1 MHYFLFNNLKLITMI
16 SLTAIYICLIL
27 SLLLAYAWDSK
38 NTLNLLIK
46 IGLIIL
52 VGYFGQEL
60 YNYYNA
66 PEPVIVMEEAE
77 EEIDFY
83 KDDAFEQANK
93 LASAFVPEV
102 ESIEVCYGIDYIYCA
117 TVFYNAFEETY
128 KVYLDEIEEDDGMA
142 PNLETQ
148 EFEAIKHVIV
158 DYFYKKLLR

>member
-1 MHYFLFNNLKLITMI
+1 MT
-16 SLTAIYICLIL
+16 SLTGIYICLIL
-27 SLLLAYAWDSK
+27 SFLLAYAWDSK

-46 IGLIIL
+46 IGFIIL

-83 KDDAFEQANK
+83 KDDAFTEANR
-93 LASAFVPEV
+93 LASAFIPKV
-102 ESIEVCYGIDYIYCA
+102 ESIDVCCNNSIDHIYCA
-117 TVFYNAFEETY
+117 TVFYNAFEKTY
-128 KVYLDEIEEDDGMA
+128 TVYLDEIEADDGMA

-148 EFEAIKHVIV
+148 EFKAVTHIITN
-158 DYFYKKLLR
+158 YFYQKLLK